1 MMTYEMCLASR
12 MSSYEIRTIVA
23 LTIAFCICGTISAF
37 TSYLWAKIAL
47 GVKGTIYC
55 IIVLYKLGRESFQDT
70 PRDFMQNVGYYNF
83 ITTVIVWPLYILTW
97 GLGPDVYSIIS
108 ANDEEFVQQISSLI
122 LKTFAVAYAIL
133 TFDFDIEAIEEVVVE
148 IANFAVQQ

>member
-1 MMTYEMCLASR
+1 
-12 MSSYEIRTIVA
+12 MSSYEIKTIVV
-23 LTIAFCICGTISAF
+23 LTLSFCICGSIAAF
-37 TSYLWAKIAL
+37 TSYQWAKIVL

-55 IIVLYKLGRESFQDT
+55 IVVLYKLGRALVQGSQ
-70 PRDFMQNVGYYNF
+70 RDFMQNVGYYNF